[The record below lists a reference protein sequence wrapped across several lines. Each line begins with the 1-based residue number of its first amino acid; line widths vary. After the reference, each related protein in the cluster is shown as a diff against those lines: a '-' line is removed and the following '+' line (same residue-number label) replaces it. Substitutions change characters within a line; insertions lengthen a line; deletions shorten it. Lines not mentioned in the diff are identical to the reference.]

1 MRFLCKKVSE
11 RMRVIQKCIHTVT
24 FDVSFVMDEFWN
36 KRITLNLMNFLYNYE
51 VYTLITNYDKI

>member
-11 RMRVIQKCIHTVT
+11 RMRVIEKCIYTIT

-36 KRITLNLMNFLYNYE
+36 KRVTLNLMNFLYNYE